1 MQRYSALRSDSMS
14 KSFWGYRELEM
25 IQEFKEFIMR
35 GNAMDMAVGI
45 IMGAAFSTMVG
56 SLVEDVIMPPIG
68 WLMGG
73 VDFSTLF
80 FSLTGEEYPNLQA
93 AKDAGAPVIGIG
105 AFINAVINL
114 LLVGFAVFML
124 VKGVNSMNRKKE
136 EEPAAPA
143 EDVVLLGEI
152 RDLLKK

>member
-1 MQRYSALRSDSMS
+1 
-14 KSFWGYRELEM
+14 M

-45 IMGAAFSTMVG
+45 IMGAAFGAMVG

-73 VDFSTLF
+73 VDFSTIF
-80 FSLTGEEYPNLQA
+80 FSLTGDDYPNLQA
-93 AKDAGAPVIGIG
+93 AKDAGAPVIGVG
-105 AFINAVINL
+105 SFINAILNL
-114 LLVGFAVFML
+114 LIVGFAVFML
-124 VKGVNSMNRKKE
+124 VKGVNSMNRAKE
-136 EEPAAPA
+136 DTPAPEEPGA
-143 EDVVLLGEI
+143 DVLLLTEI

>member
-1 MQRYSALRSDSMS
+1 
-14 KSFWGYRELEM
+14 M

-45 IMGAAFSTMVG
+45 IMGAAFGSMVG

-68 WLMGG
+68 WLLGG
-73 VDFSTLF
+73 VDFSTIF
-80 FSLTGEEYPNLQA
+80 FSLTGEEYANLQA

-105 AFINAVINL
+105 AFINAILNL
-114 LLVGFAVFML
+114 IVVGFAVFML
-124 VKGVNSMNRKKE
+124 VKGVNKMNRAKE
-136 EEPAAPA
+136 EEPAPEAPA
-143 EDVVLLGEI
+143 ADVQLLTEI

>member
-1 MQRYSALRSDSMS
+1 MLN
-14 KSFWGYRELEM
+14 
-25 IQEFKEFIMR
+25 EFKEFIMR

-73 VDFSTLF
+73 VDFSTIF

-105 AFINAVINL
+105 AFINAIINL

-124 VKGVNSMNRKKE
+124 VKGVNKMNRAKE
-136 EEPAAPA
+136 EEPAPEAPPA
-143 EDVVLLGEI
+143 DVTLLTEI

>member
-1 MQRYSALRSDSMS
+1 
-14 KSFWGYRELEM
+14 M

-68 WLMGG
+68 WMMGG
-73 VDFSTLF
+73 VDFSTIF
-80 FSLTGEEYPNLQA
+80 FSLTGEDYPNLQA

-105 AFINAVINL
+105 AFINAIINL

-124 VKGVNSMNRKKE
+124 IKGVNSMNRKKE
-136 EEPAAPA
+136 ETPAPEEPGA
-143 EDVVLLGEI
+143 DVLLLTEI

>member
-1 MQRYSALRSDSMS
+1 
-14 KSFWGYRELEM
+14 M

-45 IMGAAFSTMVG
+45 IMGAAFSGMVG

-68 WLMGG
+68 WMMGG
-73 VDFSTLF
+73 VDFSTIF
-80 FSLTGEEYPNLQA
+80 FSLTGEDYANLQA

-105 AFINAVINL
+105 AFINAIINL

-124 VKGVNSMNRKKE
+124 VKGVNKMNRAKE
-136 EEPAAPA
+136 EEPAPEEPA
-143 EDVVLLGEI
+143 ADVQLLTEI

>member
-1 MQRYSALRSDSMS
+1 
-14 KSFWGYRELEM
+14 M

-45 IMGAAFSTMVG
+45 IMGAAFGAMVG

-68 WLMGG
+68 WIMGG
-73 VDFSTLF
+73 VDFSSIF

-93 AKDAGAPVIGIG
+93 AKDAGAPVVGIG
-105 AFINAVINL
+105 AFINALINL
-114 LLVGFAVFML
+114 LVVGFAVFLL
-124 VKGVNSMNRKKE
+124 VKAVNKMNRAKE
-136 EEPAAPA
+136 EEPAPEEPA
-143 EDVVLLGEI
+143 ADVLLLQEI

>member
-1 MQRYSALRSDSMS
+1 
-14 KSFWGYRELEM
+14 M

-45 IMGAAFSTMVG
+45 IMGAAFGSMVG
-56 SLVEDVIMPPIG
+56 SLVDDVIMPPIG

-73 VDFSTLF
+73 VDFSSIF
-80 FSLTGEEYPNLQA
+80 INLTGEPYASLQA

-105 AFINAVINL
+105 AFINAILNL
-114 LLVGFAVFML
+114 LIVGFAVFML

-136 EEPAAPA
+136 EQPAPEEPGA
-143 EDVVLLGEI
+143 DVLLLTEI

>member
-1 MQRYSALRSDSMS
+1 
-14 KSFWGYRELEM
+14 M
-25 IQEFKEFIMR
+25 IQEFKEFILR

-45 IMGAAFSTMVG
+45 IMGAAFGSMVG

-68 WLMGG
+68 WLLGG
-73 VDFSTLF
+73 VDFGTIF

-105 AFINAVINL
+105 AFINALLNL
-114 LLVGFAVFML
+114 VVVGFAVFML
-124 VKGVNSMNRKKE
+124 VKAVNKMNRAKE
-136 EEPAAPA
+136 EEPAPEAPPA
-143 EDVVLLGEI
+143 DVQLLTEI

>member
-1 MQRYSALRSDSMS
+1 
-14 KSFWGYRELEM
+14 M
-25 IQEFKEFIMR
+25 INEFKEFILR

-45 IMGAAFSTMVG
+45 IMGAAFGAAVG

-68 WLMGG
+68 FLMGG

-80 FSLTGEEYPNLQA
+80 WNLTGEPYATLQE

-105 AFINAVINL
+105 AFINTVINL
-114 LLVGFAVFML
+114 LVVGFAVFML
-124 VKGVNSMNRKKE
+124 VKAVNKMNRAKE
-136 EEPAAPA
+136 EEPAPEAPPA
-143 EDVVLLGEI
+143 DVQLLTEI

>member
-1 MQRYSALRSDSMS
+1 
-14 KSFWGYRELEM
+14 M

-45 IMGAAFSTMVG
+45 IMGAAFGGMVG
-56 SLVEDVIMPPIG
+56 SLVDDVIMPPIG

-73 VDFSTLF
+73 VDFSSIFLN
-80 FSLTGEEYPNLQA
+80 LTGEPYATLQA

-105 AFINAVINL
+105 AFINTILNL
-114 LLVGFAVFML
+114 IVVGFAVFML
-124 VKGVNSMNRKKE
+124 VKAVNKMNRKKE
-136 EEPAAPA
+136 EAPAPAAPTA
-143 EDVVLLGEI
+143 DIVLLTEI

>member
-1 MQRYSALRSDSMS
+1 
-14 KSFWGYRELEM
+14 M

-45 IMGAAFSTMVG
+45 IMGAAFGAMVG

-68 WLMGG
+68 WLLGG
-73 VDFSTLF
+73 VDFSTIF

-93 AKDAGAPVIGIG
+93 AKDAGAPVIGVG
-105 AFINAVINL
+105 AFINAILNL
-114 LLVGFAVFML
+114 IVVGFAVFML
-124 VKGVNSMNRKKE
+124 VKAVNKMNRKKE
-136 EEPAAPA
+136 EEPAPEEPGA
-143 EDVVLLGEI
+143 DVLLLTEI

>member
-1 MQRYSALRSDSMS
+1 
-14 KSFWGYRELEM
+14 M
-25 IQEFKEFIMR
+25 IQEFKEFILR

-68 WLMGG
+68 WMMGG

-80 FSLTGEEYPNLQA
+80 FSLTGEDYPNLQA

-105 AFINAVINL
+105 AFINAIINL

-136 EEPAAPA
+136 EAPAAPA

>member
-1 MQRYSALRSDSMS
+1 
-14 KSFWGYRELEM
+14 M

-45 IMGAAFSTMVG
+45 IMGAAFGAMVG

-68 WLMGG
+68 YLMGG
-73 VDFSTLF
+73 VDFSTIF

-105 AFINAVINL
+105 AFINALLNL
-114 LLVGFAVFML
+114 IVVGFAVFML
-124 VKGVNSMNRKKE
+124 VKGVNKMNRAKE
-136 EEPAAPA
+136 EEPAPEEPA
-143 EDVVLLGEI
+143 ADVQLLTEI

>member
-1 MQRYSALRSDSMS
+1 
-14 KSFWGYRELEM
+14 M

-45 IMGAAFSTMVG
+45 IMGAAFGAMVG

-73 VDFSTLF
+73 VDFSSIF

-93 AKDAGAPVIGIG
+93 AKDAGAPVIGVG
-105 AFINAVINL
+105 AFINAILNL
-114 LLVGFAVFML
+114 IIVGFAVFML
-124 VKGVNSMNRKKE
+124 VKGVNKMNRAKE
-136 EEPAAPA
+136 EEPAPEEPA
-143 EDVVLLGEI
+143 ADVVLLTEI